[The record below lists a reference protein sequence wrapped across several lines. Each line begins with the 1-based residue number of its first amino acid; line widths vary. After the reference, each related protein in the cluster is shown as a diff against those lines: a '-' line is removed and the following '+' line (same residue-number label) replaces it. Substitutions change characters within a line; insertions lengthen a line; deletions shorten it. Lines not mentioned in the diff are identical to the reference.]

1 MHWYAIW
8 LILAYIVHISVVPER
23 DKRSQSS
30 SKPWFRRAQKPGIN
44 RASLNTI
51 RSALQL
57 HDASAAARCIIVTFM
72 TYFQPCKT
80 LLGSKSKF
88 SLQPSEFA
96 TLPHYLLPVA
106 VTPHLILLQNVGSN
120 AVESTGAGNK

>member
-1 MHWYAIW
+1 
-8 LILAYIVHISVVPER
+8 
-23 DKRSQSS
+23 
-30 SKPWFRRAQKPGIN
+30 
-44 RASLNTI
+44 
-51 RSALQL
+51 
-57 HDASAAARCIIVTFM
+57 M
-72 TYFQPCKT
+72 TYFQPWKT